1 MSEHA
6 VAESHTGHGAEHGH
20 DGHHSHNPFH
30 AHHFDTPKQQF
41 DAGKF
46 GMWLFLVQEVLFF
59 SGLFVF
65 YAIYRVNHPEIFKWG
80 HQALDPFYGFVNTIV
95 LIFSSLTMAWAVRCA
110 QKGQQTGL
118 VVNLILTLA
127 CAGVFLCVKYVEYR
141 AKFEHGYLWAG
152 RFGAHAEEPP
162 AGEAA
167 AKPTGDQAA
176 ASDPGHADASHG
188 DHGHAEG
195 AHGDHAHGPV
205 GPPPKNA
212 GIFFSIYFGMTGLHA
227 IHVIAGIIA
236 ITWILVRSVRGDFG
250 PDYFGPVDYVGL
262 YWHLVD
268 LVWIYLFPMLYLIE

>member
-6 VAESHTGHGAEHGH
+6 VADPHAGHDH

-65 YAIYRVNHPEIFKWG
+65 YAIFRVNHPEIFRWG

-110 QKGQQTGL
+110 QKGQRTGL
-118 VVNLILTLA
+118 IVNLVLTLV
-127 CAGVFLCVKYVEYR
+127 CAGIFLCVKYVEYS
-141 AKFEHGYLWAG
+141 AKFEHGFLWAG
-152 RFGAHAEEPP
+152 RFNPHTEDHAADDHGATEHA
-162 AGEAA
+162 
-167 AKPTGDQAA
+167 T
-176 ASDPGHADASHG
+176 ADG
-188 DHGHAEG
+188 HGHAESAG
-195 AHGDHAHGPV
+195 GHGGGHAHGPV

-212 GIFFSIYFGMTGLHA
+212 GVFFSIYFGMTGLHA
-227 IHVIAGIIA
+227 IHVLAGIAA